1 MINRSRLSL
10 AVLLLAL
17 LAQAAYPQKR
27 LCPKPPP
34 SPYKHDAQIST
45 SLDRK
50 ANAMRVTLQHPR
62 ALGKGAEVFYMAATF
77 LYQDPRRPSN
87 PTLDL
92 LLFAASPVTKLNG
105 PAGLSLLCDGRP
117 CVQTRKV
124 GYMTG
129 PGGAEAARVTL
140 TYAEA
145 ASITHARK
153 VVARVGGS
161 ELEFTNNHL
170 EALREMVSQLAPSPG
185 LWATAGTASAR

>member
-1 MINRSRLSL
+1 MRHSSRLAL
-10 AVLLLAL
+10 TVLLLAL
-17 LAQAAYPQKR
+17 FAPAAYSQKK
-27 LCPKPPP
+27 LCVKPPP

-62 ALGKGAEVFYMAATF
+62 ALGKGAEQFYMAATF
-77 LYQDPRRPSN
+77 LYQDPRRPST

-92 LLFAASPVTKLNG
+92 LLFAASPLSKLTAG
-105 PAGLSLLCDGRP
+105 SGLSFDCDGRP
-117 CVQTRKV
+117 CAQTRNV
-124 GYMTG
+124 GFMSG
-129 PGGAEAARVTL
+129 PGGAGAARVTL

-153 VVARVGGS
+153 VVAHVGGADV
-161 ELEFTNNHL
+161 EFTNNHL

-185 LWATAGTASAR
+185 LWSTAGRASGR

>member
-1 MINRSRLSL
+1 MSNRSRLSL
-10 AVLLLAL
+10 SVLLLVL
-17 LAQAAYPQKR
+17 LAQAAYPQKKL

-45 SLDRK
+45 SLDRR

-62 ALGKGAEVFYMAATF
+62 ALGKGTELFYMGATF

-92 LLFAASPVTKLNG
+92 VLVAASPLTKMNG
-105 PAGLSLLCDGRP
+105 GGLSLVCDGRP
-117 CVQTRKV
+117 CAQTRNV
-124 GYMTG
+124 NFMNG
-129 PGGAEAARVTL
+129 PGGSEAARVTL
-140 TYAEA
+140 SYAEA

-185 LWATAGTASAR
+185 LWSTAGGVSAR

>member
-1 MINRSRLSL
+1 MTSNRSRLSL

-17 LAQAAYPQKR
+17 SAQAAYPQKR

-62 ALGKGAEVFYMAATF
+62 ALGRGAELFYMGATF

-87 PTLDL
+87 PSLDL
-92 LLFAASPVTKLNG
+92 LLVAASPLTKMNG
-105 PAGLSLLCDGRP
+105 GGLAILCDGRP
-117 CVQTRKV
+117 CAQTRNV
-124 GYMTG
+124 RFMNG
-129 PGGAEAARVTL
+129 PGGSEAARLTL
-140 TYAEA
+140 SYAEA
-145 ASITHARK
+145 ANITHARK
-153 VVARVGGS
+153 VVARVGAN

-170 EALREMVSQLAPSPG
+170 EALREMVAQLAPSPG

>member
-1 MINRSRLSL
+1 MSNRSRLSL

-62 ALGKGAEVFYMAATF
+62 ALGKGVEQFYMAATF
-77 LYQDPRRPSN
+77 LYQDPRRPST

-92 LLFAASPVTKLNG
+92 LLYAATPASKLSAG
-105 PAGLSLLCDGRP
+105 GLSFLCDGQP
-117 CVQTRKV
+117 CAQTRNV
-124 GYMTG
+124 GFMSG
-129 PGGAEAARVTL
+129 PGGAGAARVTL

-153 VVARVGGS
+153 VVAHVGGAD
-161 ELEFTNNHL
+161 LEFTNNHL
-170 EALREMVSQLAPSPG
+170 EALREIANMMMPG
-185 LWATAGTASAR
+185 NRIKPGGGTR

>member
-1 MINRSRLSL
+1 MNNRSRLFL

-17 LAQAAYPQKR
+17 LAPAAYPQKR

-34 SPYKHDAQIST
+34 SPFKHDAQIST
-45 SLDRK
+45 SLDRR

-62 ALGKGAEVFYMAATF
+62 ALGKGTDLFYMAATF
-77 LYQDPRRPSN
+77 LYQDPHRPSN

-92 LLFAASPVTKLNG
+92 LLIAASPLTKVNTG
-105 PAGLSLLCDGRP
+105 GGLSILCDGQP
-117 CVQTRKV
+117 CTQTRHV

-129 PGGAEAARVTL
+129 PGGAEAAKVTL
-140 TYAEA
+140 SYAEA
-145 ASITHARK
+145 SAITHARR

-170 EALREMVSQLAPSPG
+170 EALREMVNQLAPSPG
-185 LWATAGTASAR
+185 LWTTAGNVSAR

>member
-1 MINRSRLSL
+1 MRHSSRLAL
-10 AVLLLAL
+10 TALLLAL
-17 LAQAAYPQKR
+17 LAPAAYSQKK
-27 LCPKPPP
+27 LCVKPPP

-62 ALGKGAEVFYMAATF
+62 ALGKGVEQFYMAATF
-77 LYQDPRRPSN
+77 LHQDPRRPST

-92 LLFAASPVTKLNG
+92 LLYAATPASKL
-105 PAGLSLLCDGRP
+105 ASGLSFLCDGRP
-117 CVQTRKV
+117 CAQTRNV
-124 GYMTG
+124 GFVSG
-129 PGGAEAARVTL
+129 PGGAGAARVTL

-153 VVARVGGS
+153 VVARVGGAD
-161 ELEFTNNHL
+161 LEFTSNHL

-185 LWATAGTASAR
+185 LWSTAGRASTR